1 MRFNFSI
8 SFAAIYSFWRFMMRF
23 KQKYITFAVLSTF
36 FTGAFAL
43 DSTLDESRS
52 TLNDQQSVAVTIYNQ
67 DLALVKD
74 TRKVNLKT
82 GLNALAMRDVSAQI
96 RPETALLRS
105 INAPGSLMLLEQN
118 FDFDLLTP
126 HKMLE
131 KYVGK
136 TVGIVKTNPMTGAET
151 TEQATVLSAND
162 GVVLKIGNRIE
173 TGLPGRIVYD
183 DVPANLRDR
192 PTLVTQINNKGATDQ
207 TVELSYLTGGLG
219 WKADYV
225 AELND
230 KENMLDL
237 SGWVTLTNTSGTSY
251 KNAKLQ
257 LVAGDVNRVQ
267 EQFRPMA
274 KAVMMESRAADAAAP
289 MAEEGLL
296 EYHLYTLDRPTNI
309 MEAQTKQV
317 ALLSASGVPAR
328 KELVLKGADYYYTG
342 QYGEIGTKMKV
353 GVFVEFDNKEASRLG
368 MPLPKGVLRV
378 YKKDSKGNAQFV
390 GEDNIDHTPKNET
403 VRLKLGEAFDVT
415 ADKKQTDF
423 KLLPNPQKGHSAY
436 ESAYELVLKNAKKE
450 KVTVT
455 VQEPIGGD
463 WTIVSESSPHTKA
476 NSHLALWKI
485 DVPAEGKTTL
495 TYRVVVKY

>member
-1 MRFNFSI
+1 MFKPRVLVIII
-8 SFAAIYSFWRFMMRF
+8 STLFC
-23 KQKYITFAVLSTF
+23 L
-36 FTGAFAL
+36 GAFAVESNQNTAL
-43 DSTLDESRS
+43 IESRS

-74 TRKVNLKT
+74 TRKVNIKA
-82 GLNALAMRDVSAQI
+82 GLNALALRDVSAQM

-105 INAPGSLMLLEQN
+105 INAPGSLTQLEQN

-126 HKMLE
+126 QKMLE

-136 TVGIVKTNPMTGAET
+136 TVGIVKVNPTTGVET
-151 TEQATVLSAND
+151 TEQATVLAANN
-162 GVVLKIGNRIE
+162 GVVLKVGNRIE
-173 TGLPGRIVYD
+173 TGLTANSFSRIVYD

-192 PTLVTQINNKGATDQ
+192 PTLVTQINNKGATEQ

-225 AELND
+225 AELSD
-230 KENMLDL
+230 KEDKLDL
-237 SGWVTLTNTSGTSY
+237 SGWVTLTNTSGASY

-267 EQFRPMA
+267 ENMRPMV
-274 KAVMMESRAADAAAP
+274 KTMRMESMAADAAAP
-289 MAEEGLL
+289 MAEESLL

-317 ALLSASGVPAR
+317 ALLSATAVPAR
-328 KELVLKGADYYYTG
+328 KELVLRGADYYYSG

-353 GVFVEFDNKEASRLG
+353 GVFIEFDNKEASKLG

-378 YKKDSKGNAQFV
+378 YKKDSQGNAQFV
-390 GEDNIDHTPKNET
+390 GEDSIDHTPKNES

-423 KLLPNPQKGHSAY
+423 KVLPRPSKNTNAY
-436 ESAYELVLKNAKKE
+436 ESAFELVLKNAKKQ

-455 VQEPIGGD
+455 VQEPISGD
-463 WTIVSESSPHTKA
+463 WKILSESHPHNKA
-476 NSHLALWKI
+476 NSHLAVWKI
-485 DVPAEGKTTL
+485 DIPAEASTTL
-495 TYRVVVKY
+495 TYRAQVRY

>member
-1 MRFNFSI
+1 MRLKHRTLLL
-8 SFAAIYSFWRFMMRF
+8 AI
-23 KQKYITFAVLSTF
+23 I
-36 FTGAFAL
+36 
-43 DSTLDESRS
+43 STLSAGALALENMPETNSIEAKS
-52 TLNDQQSVAVTIYNQ
+52 TLNDQQSVAVTIYNG

-74 TRKVNLKT
+74 TRKVKLKT
-82 GLNALAMRDVSAQI
+82 GLNALALRDVSAQI

-105 INAPGSLMLLEQN
+105 INAPGSLVLLEQN

-126 HKMLE
+126 QKMLE

-136 TVGIVKTNPMTGAET
+136 SVGIVKTNPTTGVET
-151 TEQATVLSAND
+151 TEQATVLSANN
-162 GVVLKIGNRIE
+162 GVVLKVGNRIE
-173 TGLPGRIVYD
+173 TGIPGRIVYD
-183 DVPANLRDR
+183 NVPDNLRDR
-192 PTLVTQINNKGATDQ
+192 PTLVTQINNKGKTDQ
-207 TVELSYLTGGLG
+207 AVELSYLTGGLG

-230 KENMLDL
+230 KENQLDL

-267 EQFRPMA
+267 REMQPMA
-274 KAVMMESRAADAAAP
+274 KAMRGEVMMADGAAP
-289 MAEEGLL
+289 MQEEGLL

-309 MEAQTKQV
+309 MESQTKQV

-328 KELVLKGADYYYTG
+328 KELVLKGAEYYYQG

-353 GVFVEFDNKEASRLG
+353 GVFIEFENKEASKLG
-368 MPLPKGVLRV
+368 MPLPKGILRV
-378 YKKDSKGNAQFV
+378 YKKDSAGNAQFV
-390 GEDNIDHTPKNET
+390 GEDNIDHTPKNES
-403 VRLKLGEAFDVT
+403 VRLKLGDAFDVT
-415 ADKKQTDF
+415 ADRKQTDF
-423 KLLPNPQKGHSAY
+423 KLLSNPQKGHSAY
-436 ESAYELVLKNAKKE
+436 ESAFELTLKNAKKQ

-463 WTIVSESSPHTKA
+463 WAIVSESHPHVKA

-495 TYRVVVKY
+495 TYRAQVKY

>member
-1 MRFNFSI
+1 MKLKKMSACIAALTLASI
-8 SFAAIYSFWRFMMRF
+8 SVATLSYSNAAEKIKPSPKATIY
-23 KQKYITFAVLSTF
+23 
-36 FTGAFAL
+36 
-43 DSTLDESRS
+43 DESRS
-52 TLNDQQSVAVTIYNQ
+52 TLDDQQSVAVTIYNQ

-74 TRKVNLKT
+74 TRKVTIKA
-82 GLNALAMRDVSAQI
+82 GLNALALRDVSAQM

-105 INAPGSLMLLEQN
+105 INAPSSLALLEQN

-126 HKMLE
+126 QKMLE

-136 TVGIVKTNPMTGAET
+136 TVGIVKTNPTTGVET
-151 TEQATVLSAND
+151 TEQATVLAANN
-162 GVVLKIGNRIE
+162 GVVLKVGNRIE

-192 PTLVTQINNKGATDQ
+192 PTLVTQIINKGATDQ
-207 TVELSYLTGGLG
+207 IVELSYLTGGLG

-230 KENMLDL
+230 KEDKLDL

-267 EQFRPMA
+267 QQIRPAIMRKNVDMMA
-274 KAVMMESRAADAAAP
+274 AETAAP

-317 ALLSASGVPAR
+317 ALLSASGIPAR
-328 KELVLKGADYYYTG
+328 KELVLQGAEYYYLG
-342 QYGEIGTKMKV
+342 QYGEIGSKLKV
-353 GVFVEFDNKEASRLG
+353 GVFIEFDNKEASKLG

-378 YKKDSKGNAQFV
+378 YKKDSGGNAQFV

-403 VRLKLGEAFDVT
+403 VRLKLGESFDVT
-415 ADKKQTDF
+415 ADKKQTEF
-423 KLLPNPQKGHSAY
+423 KVLPNPQKGHNAY

-450 KVTVT
+450 KVTIT

-463 WTIVSESSPHTKA
+463 WKISNESHPHTKA
-476 NSHLALWKI
+476 NSHLAMWKI
-485 DVPAEGKTTL
+485 DVPAEGSTTL
-495 TYRVVVKY
+495 TYRAVVKY